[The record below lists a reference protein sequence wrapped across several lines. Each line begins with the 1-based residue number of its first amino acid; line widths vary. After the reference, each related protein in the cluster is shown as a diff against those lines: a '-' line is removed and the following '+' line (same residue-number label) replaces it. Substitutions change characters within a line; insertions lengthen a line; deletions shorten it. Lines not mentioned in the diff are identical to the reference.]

1 METGKKGILIRTD
14 GNQEIATGHL
24 MRCLSVA
31 QALKERNLPVLFAVA
46 DHNSGQLLRSF
57 MAGGENFPVICLDT
71 DYRNPAAELDIL
83 CTAVF
88 ENNIGCVLIDSY
100 FVTPPY
106 LEGLHKA
113 AKTAYI
119 DDIYSF
125 DYPVD
130 LIINYDAA
138 PSADFYRNCPYKL
151 LGLSYTPLRKQFRG
165 LHPEVRPQVRDILIS
180 TGGTDPCGV
189 AERLIN
195 RLLCLPGE
203 QEICYHIL
211 AGPMHSGRAAL
222 NLLADGNP
230 AIRLYEK
237 VSDMAALICRCD
249 LAVSAAGTTLYELCA
264 AGVPA
269 VSFTMADNQLTGA
282 RDMERFA
289 GIPYVG
295 DVRTATD
302 FIEKLAEAIISLS
315 SSYDN
320 RYFLAHSMHKMVD
333 GNGSVRIAEGLEKL
347 LCSEASHV

>member
-31 QALKERNLPVLFAVA
+31 QALRELNIPVLFAVA
-46 DHNSGQLLRSF
+46 DENSGQLIRSF
-57 MAGGENFPVICLDT
+57 MAADKEFPVICLHT
-71 DYRNPAAELDIL
+71 DYRNPAAELDRL
-83 CTAVF
+83 CAAIF
-88 ENNIGCVLIDSY
+88 QNNIGCVLIDSY
-100 FVTPPY
+100 FVSAAY

-119 DDIYSF
+119 DDICSF

-130 LIINYDAA
+130 LIINYDAD
-138 PSADFYRNCPYKL
+138 PPADFYRKCRYKL
-151 LGLSYTPLRKQFRG
+151 LGLSYTPLREQFRG
-165 LHPEVRPQVRDILIS
+165 LHPEVRPQVKDVLIS

-189 AERLIN
+189 AKRLMD
-195 RLLCLPGE
+195 RLLCLPGK
-203 QEICYHIL
+203 QDICYHIL

-222 NLLADGNP
+222 KLLADRNP
-230 AIRLYEK
+230 EIRLYEQ

-269 VSFTMADNQLTGA
+269 VSFTMADNQLAGA

-295 DVRTATD
+295 DVRTAAD
-302 FIEKLAEAIISLS
+302 FIEKLTEAIFSLS
-315 SSYDN
+315 SSYDK
-320 RYFLAHSMHKMVD
+320 RYSLAHSMHKMVD

-347 LCSEASHV
+347 LFSEVPHV

>member
-71 DYRNPAAELDIL
+71 DYRNPADELDRL

-165 LHPEVRPQVRDILIS
+165 LHPEVRPRNCFLR
-180 TGGTDPCGV
+180 GV
-189 AERLIN
+189 
-195 RLLCLPGE
+195 
-203 QEICYHIL
+203 
-211 AGPMHSGRAAL
+211 
-222 NLLADGNP
+222 
-230 AIRLYEK
+230 
-237 VSDMAALICRCD
+237 
-249 LAVSAAGTTLYELCA
+249 
-264 AGVPA
+264 
-269 VSFTMADNQLTGA
+269 
-282 RDMERFA
+282 
-289 GIPYVG
+289 
-295 DVRTATD
+295 
-302 FIEKLAEAIISLS
+302 
-315 SSYDN
+315 
-320 RYFLAHSMHKMVD
+320 
-333 GNGSVRIAEGLEKL
+333 
-347 LCSEASHV
+347 

>member
-57 MAGGENFPVICLDT
+57 MAGEEDFPVICLDT
-71 DYRNPAAELDIL
+71 DYRNPAAELDRL

-113 AKTAYI
+113 VKTAYI

-138 PSADFYRNCPYKL
+138 PPADFYRNCPYKL

-165 LHPEVRPQVRDILIS
+165 LHPEVRPQVKDILIYRGHRPLWR
-180 TGGTDPCGV
+180 GGTSHKQ
-189 AERLIN
+189 AS
-195 RLLCLPGE
+195 LPPRGTGNMLSY
-203 QEICYHIL
+203 I
-211 AGPMHSGRAAL
+211 GRSHAFRPRRPEPF
-222 NLLADGNP
+222 G
-230 AIRLYEK
+230 RWE
-237 VSDMAALICRCD
+237 
-249 LAVSAAGTTLYELCA
+249 
-264 AGVPA
+264 
-269 VSFTMADNQLTGA
+269 
-282 RDMERFA
+282 
-289 GIPYVG
+289 
-295 DVRTATD
+295 
-302 FIEKLAEAIISLS
+302 
-315 SSYDN
+315 SSYQA
-320 RYFLAHSMHKMVD
+320 L
-333 GNGSVRIAEGLEKL
+333 
-347 LCSEASHV
+347 

>member
-1 METGKKGILIRTD
+1 METGKKGILIRAD

-31 QALKERNLPVLFAVA
+31 QALKERKLPVLFAVA
-46 DHNSGQLLRSF
+46 DENSAQLLRSF
-57 MAGGENFPVICLDT
+57 MAGEEEFPVICLDT
-71 DYRNPAAELDIL
+71 DYRKPAAELDRLCAAIL
-83 CTAVF
+83 

-100 FVTPPY
+100 FVTPSY
-106 LEGLHKA
+106 LAGLQRA

-125 DYPVD
+125 DYPAD

-138 PSADFYRNCPYKL
+138 PPADFYKNCTYKL

-165 LHPEVRPQVRDILIS
+165 LHPKVRPQVKDILIS

-189 AERLIN
+189 AERLVG
-195 RLLCLPGE
+195 RLLCLPGK
-203 QEICYHIL
+203 QDIRYHIL

-222 NLLADGNP
+222 KLLEEKHP
-230 AIRLYEK
+230 EIRLYEQ

-269 VSFTMADNQLTGA
+269 VSFTMADNQLAGA

-295 DVRTATD
+295 DARTTSD
-302 FIEKLAEAIISLS
+302 FIEKLAKAIFSLS
-315 SSYDN
+315 SCYDK
-320 RYFLAHSMHKMVD
+320 RFSLAHSMHQMVD
-333 GNGSVRIAEGLEKL
+333 GNGSARIAEGLEKL
-347 LCSEASHV
+347 LCSDVSHV